1 MRKQKGI
8 LIILAAVFMLLFVAC
23 ENELPQGT
31 PRPSMSQPTE
41 TPPSPS
47 PTPDP
52 YCGITES
59 WTKWQGVERDQ
70 YETVRL
76 EYQDTPATGEREAP
90 SELEQRILSG
100 ECVLLENG
108 VELDLDG
115 NGTKEKICW
124 KDNNEVICV
133 GEFQA
138 GGGYYSYSA
147 YTGRAYGVCL
157 DALNPSQIHILIEKI
172 NDWEKENVHYTLLTY
187 RQMDG
192 YCYAAELGSGEGFL
206 SETWGIPFSPEE
218 WMGLSEAGSYT
229 ADGIECFYRS
239 WTVGEKVYSE
249 VFERRIQMEVISR
262 IAVTTT
268 DIFAYDERYILQR
281 VGYIPAG
288 SRLLVL
294 CGNDNMLY
302 VTDCSHSVHALIR
315 LRRTGDKVMVE
326 APYEVSL
333 EDALRYVED

>member
-8 LIILAAVFMLLFVAC
+8 LIVLAAVFTLLFAAC
-23 ENELPQGT
+23 ENELPKGT
-31 PRPSMSQPTE
+31 PRLTMTQPSPT
-41 TPPSPS
+41 PS

-52 YCGITES
+52 YGGITES
-59 WTKWQGVERDQ
+59 WTEWQGYERDQ
-70 YETVRL
+70 SENTSL

-124 KDNNEVICV
+124 KDNKEVICV
-133 GEFQA
+133 GEYQA

-147 YTGRAYGVCL
+147 YTGKAYGVCL
-157 DALNPSQIHILIEKI
+157 DALNPSQIHVLIEEI
-172 NDWEKENVHYTLLTY
+172 NDWEEEDVKYTLLTY
-187 RQMDG
+187 RQMEG
-192 YCYAAELGSGEGFL
+192 YCYAAAIGYGEGFL
-206 SETWGIPFSPEE
+206 SETSGIPFSLEE
-218 WMGLSEAGSYT
+218 WTGLSEAGSYT

-268 DIFAYDERYILQR
+268 DIFAYDERYITKR

-294 CGNDNMLY
+294 CGSDTMLY
-302 VTDCSHSVHALIR
+302 VTDCSHTVHALIR
-315 LRRTGDKVMVE
+315 LRKTGDQVTVD
-326 APYEVSL
+326 APYEISL
-333 EDALRYVED
+333 EDALWYEED